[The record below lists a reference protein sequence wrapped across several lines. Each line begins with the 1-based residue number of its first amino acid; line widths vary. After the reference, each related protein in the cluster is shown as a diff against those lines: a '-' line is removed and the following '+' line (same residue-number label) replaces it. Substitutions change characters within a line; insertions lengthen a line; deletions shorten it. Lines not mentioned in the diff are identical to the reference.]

1 MSETRKNGF
10 EIQGAW
16 CGFIGSTL
24 TIITGLVMGIFN
36 LSIMSPFPGTND
48 EYRAYFMMYGG
59 GTIADVLLVALPLVY
74 WLVFAAGIVGLLLS
88 MFRTNVG
95 LRISGLFLFVTGVVA
110 VILLFSCV
118 GILSQQ
124 NLAIDQYIAAN
135 GTPQELAT
143 YGITVPHLLFWPAI
157 ALCFVWI
164 VGSFLMIASAP
175 FNEAKFRTRRMKT
188 LARADTAERAGR
200 PTEAI
205 KLYTDAAN
213 LSMKLREEDKAS
225 EYFAKSREIREVA
238 IQAVLEAE
246 EKRKREELAARRAKL
261 EEQRRE
267 ILMRADKA
275 EESEDW
281 ARAAV
286 IYKEAASLSVDL
298 GEKKLAAQFTAKSKE
313 LQKKAKK
320 ITTKEPS
327 EGEQPQ
333 QPPPEE

>member
-1 MSETRKNGF
+1 MLFS
-10 EIQGAW
+10 
-16 CGFIGSTL
+16 L
-24 TIITGLVMGIFN
+24 
-36 LSIMSPFPGTND
+36 
-48 EYRAYFMMYGG
+48 
-59 GTIADVLLVALPLVY
+59 
-74 WLVFAAGIVGLLLS
+74 
-88 MFRTNVG
+88 FRTNLG
-95 LRISGLFLFVTGVVA
+95 IRISGLFLFVSA
-110 VILLFSCV
+110 VISLILLFTSV
-118 GILSQQ
+118 GILSTQQ
-124 NLAIDQYIAAN
+124 QQINSVIPN
-135 GTPQELAT
+135 PQELAT
-143 YGITVPHLLFWPAI
+143 YGISVPNLLFWPAI
-157 ALCFVWI
+157 ALCFIWLL
-164 VGSFLMIASAP
+164 GSFLMIAAAP
-175 FNEAKFRTRRMKT
+175 FNEAKYRTRRMKI

-200 PTEAI
+200 PQESS

-213 LSMKLREEDKAS
+213 LSMRLREEDKAS

-238 IQAVLEAE
+238 IQAILEAE

-320 ITTKEPS
+320 TPQKEPS
-327 EGEQPQ
+327 AEQPS
-333 QPPPEE
+333 PPSEE

>member
-1 MSETRKNGF
+1 MSEARKNGF

-24 TIITGLVMGIFN
+24 TIIVGLVMSVFN
-36 LSIMSPFPGTND
+36 LSIMTPFPGTLE
-48 EYRAYFMMYGG
+48 EYRAYFAAFGG
-59 GTIADVLLVALPLVY
+59 SAIADVLLLVLPLVY
-74 WLVFAAGIVGLLLS
+74 GLILGVGVVGLLFSL
-88 MFRTNVG
+88 FRTNVG
-95 LRISGLFLFVTGVVA
+95 IRISGLFLFVTSAVA
-110 VILLFSCV
+110 VILLFTCV
-118 GILSQQ
+118 GVLSQQ
-124 NLAIDQYIAAN
+124 QLDIANYIAAN

-143 YGITVPHLLFWPAI
+143 YGINVPHLLFWPAI
-157 ALCFVWI
+157 ALCFVWLF
-164 VGSFLMIASAP
+164 GSFLMIAAAP
-175 FNEAKFRTRRMKT
+175 FNEAKFRTRRMKI
-188 LARADTAERAGR
+188 LARADTAERAGK

-205 KLYTDAAN
+205 RLYTNAAN

-275 EESEDW
+275 EETEDW

-320 ITTKEPS
+320 LPTKEFT

>member
-16 CGFIGSTL
+16 CGSFGSIL
-24 TIITGLVMGIFN
+24 TIITGLIMALYN
-36 LSIMSPFPGTND
+36 LSILSPFPGTAG
-48 EYRAYFMMYGG
+48 EYRAYFETSGG
-59 GTIADVLLVALPLVY
+59 NSIVDIVLLALPLMY
-74 WLVFAAGIVGLLLS
+74 WLVFAVGIIGLLFSL
-88 MFRTNVG
+88 FRTNIG
-95 LRISGLFLFVTGVVA
+95 IRISGLFLFVSGIAA

-118 GILSQQ
+118 GILAQQ
-124 NLAIDQYIAAN
+124 QLAIEQYIAAN

-143 YGITVPHLLFWPAI
+143 YGITVPHLLFWPTI
-157 ALCFVWI
+157 ALCFIWLF
-164 VGSFLMIASAP
+164 GSFFMIAAAP

-188 LARADTAERAGR
+188 LARADTAERAGK

-205 KLYTDAAN
+205 RLYTDAAN

-246 EKRKREELAARRAKL
+246 EKRKREELAVRRSKL

-275 EESEDW
+275 EETEDW

-320 ITTKEPS
+320 ITTKEPT
-327 EGEQPQ
+327 EGEQQQQ
-333 QPPPEE
+333 QPPEE